1 MHEGPRSCL
10 RTDRGRQ
17 RRGLSAQLPRDRVCW
32 ALSLIPGRSPE
43 DQAGSPSGSR
53 LDPGRS
59 PPALHTSALR
69 GSPRCTPPPLLRGSR
84 LVPLCPPR
92 ATPSPPPAP
101 PPAPELSSR
110 HLSSASE
117 VGVEWIGS
125 SLAFLSTLMGP
136 ALRINSRRTKV
147 MTISLKAGFSAS
159 GPTDTLGWTTL
170 LRARP
175 VYHGELSGVF
185 GLNRPPQGPVAPHP
199 LPS

>member
-1 MHEGPRSCL
+1 MEAGPWPEPPSPAHL
-10 RTDRGRQ
+10 SSQ
-17 RRGLSAQLPRDRVCW
+17 RLSPLHPTPSA
-32 ALSLIPGRSPE
+32 PGVQARSP
-43 DQAGSPSGSR
+43 
-53 LDPGRS
+53 
-59 PPALHTSALR
+59 
-69 GSPRCTPPPLLRGSR
+69 
-84 LVPLCPPR
+84 VPPPR